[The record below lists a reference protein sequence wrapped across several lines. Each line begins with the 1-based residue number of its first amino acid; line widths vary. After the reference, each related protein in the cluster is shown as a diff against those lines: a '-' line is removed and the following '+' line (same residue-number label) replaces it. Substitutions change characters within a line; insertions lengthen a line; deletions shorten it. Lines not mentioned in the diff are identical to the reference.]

1 MAFVPLTVR
10 LRPSPAEVRRCPACG
25 QPVTTQQNT
34 IEFGVR
40 AFHAACLGNAVE
52 AEAYDRLYGDRS
64 GNVGV
69 RRSA

>member
-10 LRPSPAEVRRCPACG
+10 LRPSPATVRRCTACG
-25 QPVTTQQNT
+25 LPVTTQQNV

-52 AEAYDRLYGDRS
+52 TEAYDRLYGDRS

>member
-1 MAFVPLTVR
+1 
-10 LRPSPAEVRRCPACG
+10 
-25 QPVTTQQNT
+25 VTTQQNT